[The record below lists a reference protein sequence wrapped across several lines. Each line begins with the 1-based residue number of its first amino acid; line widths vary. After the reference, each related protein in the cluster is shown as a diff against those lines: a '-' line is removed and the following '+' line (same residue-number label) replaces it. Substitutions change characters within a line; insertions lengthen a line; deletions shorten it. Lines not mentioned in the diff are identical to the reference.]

1 MEQTSPRRDFAAESA
16 AAQLES
22 TPGRGAAGKRRIRS
36 GGEGGNSWKSK
47 VRENARRLGQP

>member
-36 GGEGGNSWKSK
+36 GGEGGNRKSK